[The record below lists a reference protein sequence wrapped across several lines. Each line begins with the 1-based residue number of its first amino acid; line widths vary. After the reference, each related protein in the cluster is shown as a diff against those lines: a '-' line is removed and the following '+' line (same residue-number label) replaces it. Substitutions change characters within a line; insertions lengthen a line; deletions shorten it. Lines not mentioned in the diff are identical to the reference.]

1 MATREIQIKENAA
14 ALNEAAAELFIR
26 IAQEAIDQH
35 KWFSVALSGGS
46 TPRSL
51 YSLLASESYSS
62 AIDWSRVSFFF
73 GDERNVPPD
82 SDESNYRM
90 AHETLLGPLGI
101 NAKQVHR
108 WRTELPDIDDAAR
121 SYEADLRNYLDRSK
135 RGLDLVLLGLGD
147 DAHTAS
153 LFPHSPALRE
163 KERLAVVNPVEK
175 LHADRLTM
183 TFPAI
188 NSAVNI
194 MFLVSGKG
202 KSEAV
207 ASVLEA
213 EHNPDQY
220 PAQSVQ
226 PDNGRLYWLVDK
238 DAAADLKSK

>member
-1 MATREIQIKENAA
+1 MTTREIQIKENAA

-90 AHETLLGPLGI
+90 AHETLLGPLRI
-101 NAKQVHR
+101 NTKQVHR

>member
-101 NAKQVHR
+101 NTKQVHR

-226 PDNGRLYWLVDK
+226 PSNGRLYWLVDK